1 MAPASRARDQ
11 RTGTSLNAS
20 VRRPSLR
27 LLTRRALV
35 RCFAALAAL
44 LSTLVLLLGPA
55 WADPGSITWSARLAD
70 AVGTAAVGGGGK
82 GVTVAV
88 LDTWIDGTHPDFGH
102 RVLPGAD
109 CATNHVCTPG
119 TPAPDR
125 CEPHG
130 THVAG
135 IVAGSVYGIAP
146 RASILPVRVLAS
158 GPSGCTADS
167 QDVARGVRWAAAHHA
182 QIINLS
188 LGSTYPVNDPGGVLR
203 EAVAAVSK
211 AGVVVVVAAGN
222 GQASATDVY
231 GNDALV
237 VAALGPSGKL
247 ASYSQRGTGVDLAAP
262 GGDPIGGNCD
272 PEHCIVSTWSDHG
285 YAADAGTSMAAP
297 FVSGAAA
304 LLLGE
309 RPHRGRQDVVNTL
322 TRTAIPLQDAG
333 AGRLDIR
340 RALLQAAPSATVQQP
355 ASSGQQ
361 VSTTT
366 PMPGN
371 SPAASPRPT
380 APPSTAAKPASHS
393 THHGLPKPV
402 LALISAALIV
412 LTGSGV
418 WQAQRIKRETS

>member
-1 MAPASRARDQ
+1 
-11 RTGTSLNAS
+11 
-20 VRRPSLR
+20 
-27 LLTRRALV
+27 LTRRASV
-35 RCFAALAAL
+35 GFVAAL
-44 LSTLVLLLGPA
+44 LVLLTSSFVLMGPA
-55 WADPGSITWSARLAD
+55 WADPGSVTWSARLAD
-70 AVGTAAVGGGGK
+70 AVGTSTLGGGGK

-109 CATNHVCTPG
+109 CATGHACTPG
-119 TPAPDR
+119 TPKPDK

-167 QDVARGVRWAAAHHA
+167 QDVARGVRWAAANHA

-203 EAVAAVSK
+203 AAVADVSK

-237 VAALGPSGKL
+237 VAALGPSGRL

-272 PEHCIVSTWSDHG
+272 TEHCVVSTWSDHG

-309 RPHRGRQDVVNTL
+309 RPRSGRQDVVNTL
-322 TRTAIPLQDAG
+322 TRTAIPLADAG
-333 AGRLDIR
+333 AGRLDVR
-340 RALLQAAPSATVQQP
+340 RALFQAAPSATAQQP
-355 ASSGQQ
+355 ASAGQQ
-361 VSTTT
+361 VSTAA
-366 PMPGN
+366 PVPGD
-371 SPAASPRPT
+371 SPAASAHPT
-380 APPSTAAKPASHS
+380 APRRTAARPATDSSSHNWS
-393 THHGLPKPV
+393 KPV
-402 LALISAALIV
+402 LTLIAAALIGV
-412 LTGSGV
+412 TGSGV
-418 WQAQRIKRETS
+418 WQARRAKRELS

>member
-1 MAPASRARDQ
+1 MP
-11 RTGTSLNAS
+11 
-20 VRRPSLR
+20 
-27 LLTRRALV
+27 
-35 RCFAALAAL
+35 
-44 LSTLVLLLGPA
+44 VLLLGPA
-55 WADPGSITWSARLAD
+55 SAADPGPVTWSARLAD
-70 AVGTAAVGGGGK
+70 SVGTATLGNGGQ

-88 LDTWIDGTHPDFGH
+88 LDTWIDATHPDFGH

-119 TPAPDR
+119 TATPDK

-146 RASILPVRVLAS
+146 QARILPVRVLAS

-167 QDVARGVRWAAAHHA
+167 EDVARGVRWAAAHGA

-203 EAVAAVSK
+203 EAVADVSRT
-211 AGVVVVVAAGN
+211 GVVVVVAAGN

-237 VAALGPSGKL
+237 VAALGPSGQL

-262 GGDPIGGNCD
+262 GGDPLGGNCD
-272 PEHCIVSTWSDHG
+272 AEHCVVSLWSGHG

-304 LLLGE
+304 LLLAQ
-309 RPHRGRQDVVNTL
+309 RPHRSRQDVMQTL
-322 TRTAIPLQDAG
+322 TSTAIPLKDAG
-333 AGRLDIR
+333 AGRLDVR
-340 RALLQAAPSATVQQP
+340 RALAKDAPGAQQQP
-355 ASSGQQ
+355 ASAGQG
-361 VSTTT
+361 VATTAPT
-366 PMPGN
+366 KPGSSAVPTRP
-371 SPAASPRPT
+371 SPPPASAAHPDDGQPGGWPRPLLALVAAS
-380 APPSTAAKPASHS
+380 
-393 THHGLPKPV
+393 
-402 LALISAALIV
+402 LIGV
-412 LTGSGV
+412 TGSAV
-418 WQAQRIKRETS
+418 WHASRGRNRRT

>member
-1 MAPASRARDQ
+1 
-11 RTGTSLNAS
+11 
-20 VRRPSLR
+20 
-27 LLTRRALV
+27 LTRRAFV
-35 RCFAALAAL
+35 GFVAAL
-44 LSTLVLLLGPA
+44 LLLLTSSFLLVDPA
-55 WADPGSITWSARLAD
+55 WADPGSVTWSARLAD
-70 AVGTAAVGGGGK
+70 AVGTSAVGGGGK

-109 CATNHVCTPG
+109 CATGHACTPG
-119 TPAPDR
+119 TPKPDK

-135 IVAGSVYGIAP
+135 IVAGSAYGIAP
-146 RASILPVRVLAS
+146 QASILPVRVLAS
-158 GPSGCTADS
+158 GASGCTADS
-167 QDVARGVRWAAAHHA
+167 QDVARGVRWAAAQHA

-203 EAVAAVSK
+203 AAVADVSK

-237 VAALGPSGKL
+237 VAALGPSGRL

-272 PEHCIVSTWSDHG
+272 PEHCVVSTWSDHG

-309 RPHRGRQDVVNTL
+309 RPRRGRQDVVNTL
-322 TRTAIPLQDAG
+322 TRTAIPLADAG

-340 RALLQAAPSATVQQP
+340 RALFQAAPSATAQQP
-355 ASSGQQ
+355 ASAGQQ
-361 VSTTT
+361 VSTTA
-366 PMPGN
+366 PVPGD
-371 SPAASPRPT
+371 SPAAAARPAAPQRT
-380 APPSTAAKPASHS
+380 AGRSATHS
-393 THHGLPKPV
+393 SSDGWSKPV
-402 LALISAALIV
+402 LALVAAALIGV
-412 LTGSGV
+412 TGSGV
-418 WQAQRIKRETS
+418 WQARRAKREMS

>member
-1 MAPASRARDQ
+1 M
-11 RTGTSLNAS
+11 
-20 VRRPSLR
+20 RRPCLR
-27 LLTRRALV
+27 RSQTSRSPARFV
-35 RCFAALAAL
+35 AALITL
-44 LSTLVLLLGPA
+44 LITPFLLLGPA
-55 WADPGSITWSARLAD
+55 WADPGTVTWSSRLAD
-70 AVGTAAVGGGGK
+70 AVGTSQLGNGGK

-119 TPAPDR
+119 TAAPDK

-146 RASILPVRVLAS
+146 QATILPVRVLAN

-167 QDVARGVRWAAAHHA
+167 QDVARGVRWAAAHGA
-182 QIINLS
+182 QVINLS
-188 LGSTYPVNDPGGVLR
+188 LGSTYPVDDPGGVLR
-203 EAVAAVSK
+203 QAVADVSK
-211 AGVVVVVAAGN
+211 TGVVVVVAAGN

-237 VAALGPSGKL
+237 VAALGPSGQL

-272 PEHCIVSTWSDHG
+272 ADHCVVSTWSDHG

-304 LLLGE
+304 LLLGQQ
-309 RPHRGRQDVVNTL
+309 PHRGRQNVVDAL
-322 TRTAIPLQDAG
+322 TRTAIPLKDAG

-340 RALLQAAPSATVQQP
+340 RALGQAAPSSTAQQP
-355 ASSGQQ
+355 ASAGKK
-361 VSTTT
+361 VSTST
-366 PMPGN
+366 PVPRAT
-371 SPAASPRPT
+371 PTVTARPT
-380 APPSTAAKPASHS
+380 APTQTASHPTDS
-393 THHGLPKPV
+393 NSHGWPKPV
-402 LALISAALIV
+402 LALVAASLIGV
-412 LTGSGV
+412 TGSAV
-418 WQAQRIKRETS
+418 WQTVRGRRQE

>member
-1 MAPASRARDQ
+1 M
-11 RTGTSLNAS
+11 
-20 VRRPSLR
+20 RRPCLRRSQTSRSLAR
-27 LLTRRALV
+27 F
-35 RCFAALAAL
+35 FAALITL
-44 LSTLVLLLGPA
+44 LITPFLLLGPA
-55 WADPGSITWSARLAD
+55 WADPGSDTWSSKLAD
-70 AVGTAAVGGGGK
+70 AVGSAQLGNGGK

-88 LDTWIDGTHPDFGH
+88 LDTWIDATHPDFGH

-109 CATNHVCTPG
+109 CATNHLCTPG
-119 TPAPDR
+119 TAAPDK

-146 RASILPVRVLAS
+146 QSTILPVRVLAN

-167 QDVARGVRWAAAHHA
+167 QDVARGVRWAAGHGA
-182 QIINLS
+182 QVINLS
-188 LGSTYPVNDPGGVLR
+188 LGSTYPVDDPGGVLR
-203 EAVAAVSK
+203 QAVADVSK

-237 VAALGPSGKL
+237 VAALGPSGQL

-272 PEHCIVSTWSDHG
+272 ADHCVVSTWSDHG

-304 LLLGE
+304 LLLGQQ
-309 RPHRGRQDVVNTL
+309 PHRGRQNVMNTL
-322 TRTAIPLQDAG
+322 THTAIPLKDAG

-340 RALLQAAPSATVQQP
+340 RALAQDAPAAATQQP
-355 ASSGQQ
+355 ASAGERVATTAPARSGAPK
-361 VSTTT
+361 VT
-366 PMPGN
+366 
-371 SPAASPRPT
+371 ARPT
-380 APPSTAAKPASHS
+380 APAQTASHPADS
-393 THHGLPKPV
+393 HSHGWPKPV
-402 LALISAALIV
+402 LALVAASLIGV
-412 LTGSGV
+412 TGSAV
-418 WQAQRIKRETS
+418 WQTLRGGRRST